1 MNLSEIKNAVRRHDE
16 IVSAINAQI
25 GRIDP
30 DLKENAQNTRRA
42 EIYRQYSVELSQLSI
57 LMTQAMDWLHER
69 RVDMS
74 DPVLSLARAAL
85 EQAENACVGHGI
97 FVGTLTMY
105 SPVQLIALLSANWP
119 ASVIAAIAGELKRR
133 VDVEQDLPL
142 RRRMHESLIE
152 KAAKFIKAREVA
164 EIAQVQLAII
174 ASKITFGAY
183 NLNKD
188 KMEAITA
195 VEKMTLGRA
204 KVELEDLVQRSLS
217 DHSRRVVAGNV

>member
-1 MNLSEIKNAVRRHDE
+1 MNLEQIKNAVRRHDE
-16 IVSAINAQI
+16 IVNIITAAIAK
-25 GRIDP
+25 IDP

-42 EIYRQYSVELSQLSI
+42 EIYKQYSVELSQLSI
-57 LMTQAMDWLHER
+57 LMTQAMDWLHAR
-69 RVDMS
+69 RVDLS

-85 EQAENACVGHGI
+85 EQAENANIGHGI
-97 FVGTLTMY
+97 FVGTLSMY
-105 SPVQLIALLSANWP
+105 SPVQLTSLLSANWP

-133 VDVEQDLPL
+133 VDVEQDMTL
-142 RRRMHESLIE
+142 RRRMHEALIE

-164 EIAQVQLAII
+164 EVAQVQLAII

>member
-16 IVSAINAQI
+16 IVTAINAQI
-25 GRIDP
+25 AKIDP

-42 EIYRQYSVELSQLSI
+42 EIYKQFSQELSQLSI

-69 RVDMS
+69 RVDLS

-85 EQAENACVGHGI
+85 EQSENANIGHGI

-105 SPVQLIALLSANWP
+105 TPIQLIALLGANWP

-133 VDVEQDLPL
+133 VDVEQDMPL
-142 RRRMHESLIE
+142 RRRMHEAIID

-164 EIAQVQLAII
+164 EVAQTQLAII
-174 ASKITFGAY
+174 ASKLTVGAY

-195 VEKMTLGRA
+195 VERLTLGRA

>member
-16 IVSAINAQI
+16 IVNIITAAIAK
-25 GRIDP
+25 IDP

-42 EIYRQYSVELSQLSI
+42 EIYKQYSQELSQLSI
-57 LMTQAMDWLHER
+57 LMEQAMPWLHAR

-85 EQAENACVGHGI
+85 EQSESANIGHGI

-105 SPVQLIALLSANWP
+105 TPVQLIALLSANWP

-133 VDVEQDLPL
+133 VDVEQDIPL
-142 RRRMHESLIE
+142 RRRMHDALIE
-152 KAAKFIKAREVA
+152 KARKFIKAREVA
-164 EIAQVQLAII
+164 EVATVQLQIIESKFSYGAFDHIKDRMKAI
-174 ASKITFGAY
+174 
-183 NLNKD
+183 D
-188 KMEAITA
+188 A
-195 VEKMTLGRA
+195 VEKLTLGRA